1 MLRPRRHPES
11 ERFRTWLGRASLAA
25 LLVVCGCGGG
35 NGSTDGG
42 AGGGVGSGGA
52 IGGRGGGNVGGGGI
66 AGAGRGG
73 QDAAGPCDPTLCT
86 MPPAA
91 KCQEDSNDF
100 GYSVVS
106 YTGTPTC
113 TNWEGCIY
121 PASTAPCTYG
131 CYQGQCT
138 AALASLTDV
147 QGKDASGP
155 VFLSGGGVA
164 ANTVVT
170 VTARTSPAGA
180 AHTVEVDYGTCT
192 ASTLCV
198 MTAFLGMTLDPNTPA
213 GQTSYDQWT
222 ANLPAESSGTKL
234 EFQLKATG
242 AGSLSAIIS
251 QASTGVP
258 WSYTSN

>member
-1 MLRPRRHPES
+1 
-11 ERFRTWLGRASLAA
+11 
-25 LLVVCGCGGG
+25 
-35 NGSTDGG
+35 
-42 AGGGVGSGGA
+42 
-52 IGGRGGGNVGGGGI
+52 
-66 AGAGRGG
+66 
-73 QDAAGPCDPTLCT
+73 

-91 KCQEDSNDF
+91 KCQEDSNAVN
-100 GYSVVS
+100 YSVIS

-113 TNWEGCIY
+113 NNREGCIY
-121 PASTAPCTYG
+121 PASTAPCDYG

-138 AALASLTDV
+138 ATLAPLTDV

-155 VFLSGGGVA
+155 VSLAGGGVA

-170 VTARTSPAGA
+170 VTARTSPRGA

-198 MTAFLGMTLDPNTPA
+198 MTDFLGMTLDPNTPA

-222 ANLPAESSGTKL
+222 ANLSGQSSGTKL
-234 EFQLKATG
+234 AFELQATG
-242 AGSLSAIIS
+242 AGTSSAIIS